1 LIVLVLA
8 GAVLAAGNSVLTLAA
23 LKHGSPDFDTQWFHL
38 PFAAAFVQQH
48 SVTALHY
55 VGVADL
61 HQFFPANVELL
72 HALGMLAF
80 GRDVLSMVLNL
91 GFVALALLAAW
102 CLGRPRGAA
111 PATALAAVV
120 VLAVPQILYMS
131 TGSAMDDVPALAFGL
146 AAAALFAHAGSN
158 RAVIFAAACAAG
170 LAGGTKATTIGFAVV
185 LAIGACLVTPRE
197 RRRGVAGLWVA
208 GLAAGGGYWYLRNTI
223 AIGNPVPG
231 SVSFLPS
238 PQFDDPWGTLVHQ
251 LAQGKLTPS
260 YIAHAFNFA
269 FGPAWWALCALAVLG
284 LVLGLMP
291 SRAGWERAV
300 TAAGIANV
308 LAFALSPFGDLQ
320 VNARFLAISLA
331 VGLGMLVTA
340 PAVLLRRAS
349 QLAISGVLLV
359 LAVLSVHRYGGLA
372 GRGPL
377 LALALVAVVG
387 VAVVALA
394 ERPPARRTILLAT
407 PVVVVIL
414 LGGSFAAA
422 RHYLAHRYRF
432 DTASALTG
440 DVRRVGLKRVFA
452 WAQSLQDQRI
462 GIAGMDLQYPLYGAD
477 LSNVVK
483 PVGVPTPHGGLR
495 LPDSCSEWRRAI
507 DAGRFDLVVI
517 APPDV
522 PDPKPPVEVAWMRSD
537 PSVRTVLQAGGGV
550 TVFRVLRP
558 MDSSTCA
565 QSTGPVASAALA

>member
-1 LIVLVLA
+1 
-8 GAVLAAGNSVLTLAA
+8 
-23 LKHGSPDFDTQWFHL
+23 
-38 PFAAAFVQQH
+38 
-48 SVTALHY
+48 
-55 VGVADL
+55 
-61 HQFFPANVELL
+61 
-72 HALGMLAF
+72 
-80 GRDVLSMVLNL
+80 
-91 GFVALALLAAW
+91 
-102 CLGRPRGAA
+102 
-111 PATALAAVV
+111 
-120 VLAVPQILYMS
+120 
-131 TGSAMDDVPALAFGL
+131 
-146 AAAALFAHAGSN
+146 
-158 RAVIFAAACAAG
+158 
-170 LAGGTKATTIGFAVV
+170 
-185 LAIGACLVTPRE
+185 
-197 RRRGVAGLWVA
+197 
-208 GLAAGGGYWYLRNTI
+208 
-223 AIGNPVPG
+223 
-231 SVSFLPS
+231 
-238 PQFDDPWGTLVHQ
+238 
-251 LAQGKLTPS
+251 
-260 YIAHAFNFA
+260 
-269 FGPAWWALCALAVLG
+269 
-284 LVLGLMP
+284 
-291 SRAGWERAV
+291 
-300 TAAGIANV
+300 
-308 LAFALSPFGDLQ
+308 
-320 VNARFLAISLA
+320 
-331 VGLGMLVTA
+331 MLVTA

-440 DVRRVGLKRVFA
+440 GVRRVGLKRVFA
-452 WAQSLQDQRI
+452 WAQSLQGQRI

-522 PDPKPPVEVAWMRSD
+522 PDSKPPVEVAWMRSD
-537 PSVRTVLQAGGGV
+537 PSVRTVLQPGGGV

-565 QSTGPVASAALA
+565 QSTGAVAWAALA